1 MAKTDNGPLEL
12 IIKAA
17 ASLPLVR
24 IDRDKFLDKHLIKY
38 CTRKQVDY
46 AIANNPAHAGIGKET
61 INMIAKSCIS
71 YESKKVTA
79 ISALSGIPGGLAMI
93 GTIPADTSQ
102 YFAHVLRILQKLVY
116 LYGWES
122 LFDDS
127 GDMDDETMSLL
138 SLFFGIMFGVEGAAK
153 MISQLS
159 ASAAL
164 RASKSIAAKPLMKGV
179 IYPIIKEI
187 AKVFGKSMT
196 KGAFAK
202 SVSKAIPV
210 IGAVVSGGLTYVSF
224 RPMAHKLQE
233 YLAGLKWADPEYYR
247 TVVDISNNQDA

>member
-1 MAKTDNGPLEL
+1 
-12 IIKAA
+12 
-17 ASLPLVR
+17 
-24 IDRDKFLDKHLIKY
+24 
-38 CTRKQVDY
+38 
-46 AIANNPAHAGIGKET
+46 
-61 INMIAKSCIS
+61 
-71 YESKKVTA
+71 
-79 ISALSGIPGGLAMI
+79 
-93 GTIPADTSQ
+93 
-102 YFAHVLRILQKLVY
+102 
-116 LYGWES
+116 
-122 LFDDS
+122 
-127 GDMDDETMSLL
+127 
-138 SLFFGIMFGVEGAAK
+138 
-153 MISQLS
+153 
-159 ASAAL
+159 
-164 RASKSIAAKPLMKGV
+164 MKGV